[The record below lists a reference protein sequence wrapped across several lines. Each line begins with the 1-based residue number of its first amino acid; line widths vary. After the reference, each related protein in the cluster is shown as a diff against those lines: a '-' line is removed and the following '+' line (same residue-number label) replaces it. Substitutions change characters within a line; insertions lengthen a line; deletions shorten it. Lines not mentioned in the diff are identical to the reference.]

1 LHGKESEWLQ
11 NRGSKFDAPTAIM
24 FSGNRKRF
32 NQPIAGSA
40 VLTFIWKRVILRV
53 LGTNPPFTGT
63 KSPKDGLMSHAL
75 HAPIIN
81 RSRCPQNQLIV
92 ASAADTSNW
101 TRVQSPQSR
110 MNRVSVFCRVCKNF
124 RIYSGSSEPSSL
136 GALNAL
142 VSVRFPRRRL
152 PHFAQNAEPILICR
166 ITRSP
171 ALIRGQF
178 EQVGGLRSRSKETLS
193 VAVPTAVR
201 PRSKDLCVR
210 N

>member
-1 LHGKESEWLQ
+1 
-11 NRGSKFDAPTAIM
+11 M

-53 LGTNPPFTGT
+53 LGTSPPFTGT
-63 KSPKDGLMSHAL
+63 KSPRDGLMSHAL

-110 MNRVSVFCRVCKNF
+110 MNRVSVFCRVCKNC

-171 ALIRGQF
+171 ELIRGQF